1 MSPHDFALLAQ
12 EAYSAT
18 PDIGKAD
25 SASRAI
31 IRETAG
37 GLVVAFRG
45 SDDEESWLT
54 DFDIELVSVPGVGN
68 IHHGFWTAYQAIE
81 AGIVKAIGD
90 NPVTLTGHSL
100 GAALATCCAVA
111 LVLAGKPPV
120 AVFAFE
126 SPRITPD
133 LGVRTLLSKVPVHLY
148 KTGNDVVPDVPVDWQ
163 HAALLTPIGKPILP
177 FPNTLDHMM
186 PRVLEALSQS

>member
-1 MSPHDFALLAQ
+1 MSPRDFALLAQ
-12 EAYSAT
+12 EAYTAA
-18 PDIGKAD
+18 PDIGIAD

-31 IRETAG
+31 VRQTEA

-54 DFDIELVSVPGVGN
+54 DFDIEVMNVPGVGD
-68 IHHGFWTAYQAIE
+68 IHRGFWTAYQAI
-81 AGIVKAIGD
+81 AADVVKAVGD
-90 NPVTLTGHSL
+90 KPATLTGHSL

-111 LVLAGKPPV
+111 LVLASKPPV
-120 AVFAFE
+120 AVYAFE

-133 LGVRTLLSKVPVHLY
+133 FGVRTLLSKVPVHLY

-163 HAALLTPIGKPILP
+163 HAALLTHIGKPALP
-177 FPNTLDHMM
+177 FPNTLDHEIA
-186 PRVLEALSQS
+186 RVIDALA